1 MLNDKIKDLYDR
13 AGFSYE
19 AEGKWPNIFS
29 VGMPLE
35 KLIALVVNDCAI
47 AAEEHARSYSDGAA
61 KEPATGSCTAISPR
75 VRKTIKATIPAS
87 R

>member
-29 VGMPLE
+29 VGTPLE
-35 KLIALVVNDCAI
+35 KLIAHVVDDCAK
-47 AAEEHARSYSDGAA
+47 AAAEHARSYSDGDAGTGAA
-61 KEPATGSCTAISPR
+61 GASQA
-75 VRKTIKATIPAS
+75 VRSYGAS
-87 R
+87 LFK

>member
-13 AGFSYE
+13 AGFSCE

-29 VGMPLE
+29 VGVPLE

-47 AAEEHARSYSDGAA
+47 AAEEHARSYSDGDADKGA
-61 KEPATGSCTAISPR
+61 VGASQA
-75 VRKTIKATIPAS
+75 VRSYGAS
-87 R
+87 LFK